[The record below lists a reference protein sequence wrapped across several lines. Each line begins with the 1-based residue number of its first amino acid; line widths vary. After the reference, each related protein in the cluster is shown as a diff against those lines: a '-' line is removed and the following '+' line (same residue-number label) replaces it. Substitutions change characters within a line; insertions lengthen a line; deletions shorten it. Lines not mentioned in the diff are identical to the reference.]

1 MAFVPLAGR
10 RVLSLAQQLPGPY
23 CGLLLAEL
31 GAEVVL
37 VEQIPGGDPARIF
50 PALFA
55 AANRGKRSVALD
67 LKNPAGRAAFDRL
80 VTSADAVLEG
90 FRPGVAARLGI
101 DHERLVALRPGL
113 VSCSISGYG
122 QDGPAATLPG
132 HDISYQARA
141 GAVVDGAGN
150 IGGNSLPVADL
161 ASATFA
167 ALGVVAALLEQS
179 QPGAPA
185 AGRKLDVSMTES
197 VLSWNS
203 IAIVSA
209 VAGLG
214 RSIDSP
220 GHEPA
225 YGVFETADGW
235 VTLSIAHE
243 DHFWKALCD
252 ALGRSELA
260 SLRGDQRRSRAAE
273 LRPWIESTMRLKP
286 SEEWLGVLEPAGVP
300 VGRVNTPSATLDD
313 PLFVA
318 RDAFVRDGDRVEVR
332 VPLRT
337 ADGPAAVG
345 GPPPAVGAD
354 TRSCLLEAGLSER
367 DVDDLVASG
376 AAMEAA

>member
-1 MAFVPLAGR
+1 MAFLPLAGR

-31 GAEVVL
+31 GADVVL

-67 LKNPAGRAAFDRL
+67 LKNPAGRAAFDQL
-80 VTSADAVLEG
+80 VATADAVLEG
-90 FRPGVAARLGI
+90 FRPGVAQRLGI
-101 DHERLVALRPGL
+101 DHDRLVALRPGL

-141 GAVVDGAGN
+141 GAVVDGSGN

-185 AGRKLDVSMTES
+185 AGRRLDVSMTES

-203 IAIVSA
+203 IAIASA
-209 VAGLG
+209 LAGMG
-214 RSIDSP
+214 RRIDSP
-220 GHEPA
+220 ASEPA
-225 YGVFETADGW
+225 YGIFETADGW
-235 VTLSIAHE
+235 VTVSIAHE
-243 DHFWKALCD
+243 DHFWRALCE
-252 ALGRSELA
+252 ALGRPELGG
-260 SLRGDQRRSRAAE
+260 LRGDERRSRAGE
-273 LRPWIESTMRLKP
+273 LRPWIESTLRLKP
-286 SEEWLGVLEPAGVP
+286 SEEWLGILEPAGVP
-300 VGRVNTPSATLDD
+300 AGRVNTPVATLDD
-313 PLFVA
+313 PLFNA
-318 RDAFVRDGDRVEVR
+318 REAFVRDGDRVEVR

-337 ADGPAAVG
+337 ADGPAPVG

-367 DVDDLVASG
+367 DIDDLVASG
-376 AAMEAA
+376 AAMEAS